1 MSPGST
7 RGNDTVP
14 YMVMLMVMT
23 LLTLMVGC
31 ALL

>member
-1 MSPGST
+1 VTSHLG
-7 RGNDTVP
+7 DDAVP

-23 LLTLMVGC
+23 LLTLMVSC